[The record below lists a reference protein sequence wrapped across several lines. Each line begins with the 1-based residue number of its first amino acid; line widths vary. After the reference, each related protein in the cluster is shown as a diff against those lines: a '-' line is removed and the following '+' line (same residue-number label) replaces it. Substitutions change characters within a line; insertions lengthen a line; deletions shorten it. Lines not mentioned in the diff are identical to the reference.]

1 MPLDAK
7 PAKYAPRRPGDVS
20 DLVADYPF
28 GWIVGGGATA
38 LPFRPILD
46 NAGQLTALHGH
57 FARSNPQVARLQAD
71 PEALIL
77 ILGPHGY
84 ISPSW
89 MSDRTQAPTWNYAG
103 AAFHCR
109 IRFVDDPEET
119 LELLGDLIAHMEEG
133 RPNAWSLADMG
144 PRATSLSRGIV
155 AFKAEILEQQSAFKM
170 GQDERDDVYRD
181 IMRALTDGALL
192 EAMKRQN
199 PERL

>member
-1 MPLDAK
+1 MDAK
-7 PAKYAPRRPGDVS
+7 PAKYTPRNPGDVS

-38 LPFRPILD
+38 LPLRPILD
-46 NAGQLTALHGH
+46 DGGRLTALHGH
-57 FARSNPQVARLQAD
+57 FARSNPQVTRLQAD

-103 AAFHCR
+103 AAFRCR
-109 IRFVDDPEET
+109 IRFIDDPEET
-119 LELLGDLIAHMEEG
+119 LDRLGDLIAHMEKD

-144 PRATSLSRGIV
+144 PRAVSLSRGIV
-155 AFKAEILEQQSAFKM
+155 AFTADILEQQSAFKM

-181 IMRALTDGALL
+181 IVSALTDSALL

-199 PERL
+199 PGRS

>member
-1 MPLDAK
+1 MDAK
-7 PAKYAPRRPGDVS
+7 PAKYAPRNPVDVS

-38 LPFRPILD
+38 LPLRPILD
-46 NAGQLTALHGH
+46 DAGQLIALHGH

-103 AAFHCR
+103 AALRCR
-109 IRFVDDPEET
+109 IQFIDDPKET
-119 LELLGDLIAHMEEG
+119 LDLLGDLIAHMEQN
-133 RPNAWSLADMG
+133 RPNAWSLSEMG
-144 PRATSLSRGIV
+144 PRAASLSRGII
-155 AFKAEILEQQSAFKM
+155 AFKAEIVEQQSAFKM

-181 IMRALTDGALL
+181 IIGALTDGPLV

>member
-1 MPLDAK
+1 MDAK
-7 PAKYAPRRPGDVS
+7 PAKYAPRNPVDVS

-38 LPFRPILD
+38 LPLRPILD
-46 NAGQLTALHGH
+46 DAGQLIALHGH

-103 AAFHCR
+103 AALRCR
-109 IRFVDDPEET
+109 IQFIDDPKET
-119 LELLGDLIAHMEEG
+119 LDLLGDLIAHMEQN
-133 RPNAWSLADMG
+133 RPNAWSLSEMG
-144 PRATSLSRGIV
+144 PRAASLSRGII
-155 AFKAEILEQQSAFKM
+155 AFKAEIVEQQSAFKM

-181 IMRALTDGALL
+181 IIGALTDGPLV

-199 PERL
+199 PERF

>member
-1 MPLDAK
+1 MDAK
-7 PAKYAPRRPGDVS
+7 PAKYAPRNPVDVS

-38 LPFRPILD
+38 LPLRPILD
-46 NAGQLTALHGH
+46 DAGQLIALHGH

-103 AAFHCR
+103 AALRCR
-109 IRFVDDPEET
+109 IQFIDDPKET
-119 LELLGDLIAHMEEG
+119 LDLLGDLIAHMEQN
-133 RPNAWSLADMG
+133 RPNAWSLSEMG
-144 PRATSLSRGIV
+144 PRATSLSRGII
-155 AFKAEILEQQSAFKM
+155 AFKAEIVEQQSAFKM

-181 IMRALTDGALL
+181 IIGALTDGPLV

-199 PERL
+199 PERF